1 MNRHTP
7 VHTPVPR
14 IDDETERR
22 LLAIVENDD
31 RLRLVCIYDQDQQ
44 LQVVAQC
51 CDGVVTGWML
61 EKDVT
66 EVEAI
71 RILQGMRNVENL
83 QDENIALFLFVR
95 PDLTLLDSGQTKH

>member
-1 MNRHTP
+1 MN

-22 LLAIVENDD
+22 LLVIVENDV

-51 CDGVVTGWML
+51 RDGAVTGWML